1 MTQVMKPDL
10 PTGTVT
16 FLFTDIEG
24 STQLA
29 QKFTDDLPDLLA
41 RHANLL
47 KQAFDA
53 HHGYIFQVV
62 GDSFSV
68 AFHTAM
74 DALNAA
80 ADAQRR
86 LQDEAWSPAPVHV
99 RMGLHTGAA
108 ELAEDSSIEGP
119 YAGYATLALTQ
130 RIMSAAHGGQ
140 ILLSQTTRDLL
151 DEELPG
157 DVTLLD
163 MGEHRLKDVLHSLHI
178 YQVAVTDLRSKF
190 PPLKTLE
197 SFPHNL
203 PVLLTSFIGRAREI
217 ADARGLLSNGRL
229 LTLIGPG
236 GTGKTR
242 LSLQVAAD
250 LLPSFA
256 DGVWFIELA
265 PLTDPLLVPQAIA
278 TVFELRELHNIP
290 TVEILTDYLRA
301 KEILLI
307 LDNCEHLIEA
317 CAGLSDHLLRSCPRL
332 KLLASSREALG
343 IAGEMVYHVPSLS
356 LPSAQGG
363 NSKNLMDSEA
373 ARLFLERATAVQS
386 KFHLTDQ
393 NASAVAQICHR
404 LDGIPLALEL
414 AAARVAVFSAE
425 EIAAHLEDRFK
436 LLTGGNRGALP
447 RHQTLRALIDWSHDL
462 LSQEEQILFRRLS
475 VFSDG
480 WTFEAAEHICA
491 DGEGDAARIAPDD
504 ILDLLSGLVHKS
516 LVMVEQAETTR
527 YRLLETIRHYASEK
541 LLEAGE
547 SETLQN
553 RHLDFFIQLAEQ
565 VEANLNGPQE
575 MEWVARLDADYG
587 NLRAAM
593 EWSQKN
599 NLEAALRLGGA
610 PPMFWVRRGYTVE
623 GLQWLIDILRRSKEL
638 PEETRSTTRMISI
651 QAKALLGIG
660 ILQFSLGDTTSAAV
674 ALEECATLSK
684 GLGDLHLRSWAISYL
699 AINSAFHGDITGAY
713 AYAEESLVLGREL
726 GGGIPL
732 AMGLNNMAIVTGL
745 VRNDFKTARAYA
757 DDGFKILSETGSR
770 WYSAMALFGFGL
782 FEETQGNYAEARS
795 RFEACMPLFVGFKD
809 RQRVLML
816 QSELAHLERRQGH
829 ISEAKKLYR
838 ETLREWQEL
847 GHRSAIAHQLECF
860 AMLAKAAEDEG
871 RAARIFGAAEALR
884 ERINIPMQPVE
895 RMDYD
900 REVTELRGGM
910 DREEFANYWA
920 EGRILSME
928 EAIRFALEA

>member
-1 MTQVMKPDL
+1 MKPDL

-24 STQLA
+24 STHLA
-29 QKFTDDLPDLLA
+29 QKFSDDLPILLA
-41 RHANLL
+41 RQKDLL

-68 AFHTAM
+68 AFHTAT

-80 ADAQRR
+80 TDAQRR
-86 LQDEAWSPAPVHV
+86 LQNEAWSPAPIHV
-99 RMGLHTGAA
+99 RIGIHTGAA
-108 ELAEDSSIEGP
+108 ELLEDSSIEGP
-119 YAGYATLALTQ
+119 YSGYATLALTQ
-130 RIMSAAHGGQ
+130 RIMSVAHGGQ
-140 ILLSQTTRDLL
+140 ILLSQVTRDLL
-151 DEELPG
+151 GEELPSN
-157 DVTLLD
+157 VTLLD
-163 MGEHRLKDVLHSLHI
+163 MGEHRLKDVLHPVHI
-178 YQVAVTDLRSKF
+178 YQVVVTDLRSKF
-190 PPLKTLE
+190 PPLRTLQ

-203 PVLLTSFIGRAREI
+203 PIPLTSFIGRDREI
-217 ADARGLLSNGRL
+217 ADAGQLLSNAHL

-250 LLPSFA
+250 ILPSFA
-256 DGVWFIELA
+256 DGVWFVELA
-265 PLTDPLLVPQAIA
+265 PLTDPLLVPQTIA
-278 TVFELRELHNIP
+278 TVFELRELQNIP
-290 TVEILTDYLRA
+290 TVEIVTDYLRA

-307 LDNCEHLIEA
+307 LDNCEHLIA
-317 CAGLSDHLLRSCPRL
+317 ASAQLSDHLLRSCPRL
-332 KLLASSREALG
+332 KILASSREALG
-343 IAGEMVYHVPSLS
+343 IAGETVYHVPSLS
-356 LPSAQGG
+356 LPDSPQITREA
-363 NSKNLMDSEA
+363 LMDSEA
-373 ARLFLERATAVQS
+373 ARLFLERATAIQS

-436 LLTGGNRGALP
+436 LLTGGNRAALP
-447 RHQTLRALIDWSHDL
+447 RHQTLRALINWSHDL

-491 DGEGDAARIAPDD
+491 DVEGDRISPED
-504 ILDLLSGLVHKS
+504 ILDLLSQLVQKS

-547 SETLQN
+547 SEMLQN
-553 RHLDFFIQLAEQ
+553 RHLDFFLQLAEQ
-565 VEANLNGPQE
+565 AGANLNGPQE
-575 MEWVARLDADYG
+575 MEWMTRLDADYG
-587 NLRAAM
+587 NLRAGM

-610 PPMFWVRRGYTVE
+610 LVLFWIPRGYTVE
-623 GLQWLIDILRRSKEL
+623 GLQWLTDILMRSEEL

-651 QAKALLGIG
+651 RARALLGIG
-660 ILQFSLGDTTSAAV
+660 ILQFGLGDTTSAAV

-684 GLGDLHLRSWAISYL
+684 QLGDLHLRSWAISYL
-699 AINSAFHGDITGAY
+699 SMNSAFRGDMPGAY
-713 AYAEESLVLGREL
+713 TFAEEGFALGREL
-726 GGGIPL
+726 GGGMPL
-732 AMGLNNMAIVTGL
+732 AMGLNGMAMVTAL
-745 VRNDFKTARAYA
+745 VKNDFKTARAYA
-757 DDGFKILSETGSR
+757 DEASKILSETGSR
-770 WYSAMALFGFGL
+770 WYSAMALYGFGA
-782 FEETQGNYAEARS
+782 FEQSQGNYAEARA
-795 RFEACMPLFVGFKD
+795 RFEAGLPVFEEFKD
-809 RQRVLML
+809 RQRILML
-816 QSELAHLERRQGH
+816 RSELAHLERKQGH

-838 ETLREWQEL
+838 ETLQEWQEL
-847 GHRSAIAHQLECF
+847 GYRAAIAHQLECF
-860 AMLAKAAEDEG
+860 AMLAKAAEDEQ

-884 ERINIPMQPVE
+884 EKINIPMQPME
-895 RMDYD
+895 RMEYD
-900 REVTELRGGM
+900 HEVKELRDGM
-910 DREEFANYWA
+910 NTEDFAKYWT
-920 EGRILSME
+920 EGRALSME

>member
-1 MTQVMKPDL
+1 MKPDL
-10 PTGTVT
+10 PTGTIT

-24 STQLA
+24 STYLA
-29 QKFTDDLPDLLA
+29 QKFTGDLPDLLA
-41 RHANLL
+41 RHADLL

-68 AFHTAM
+68 AFHTAL

-86 LQDEAWSPAPVHV
+86 LQDEAWSPAPIHV
-99 RMGLHTGAA
+99 RMGIHTGAA
-108 ELAEDSSIEGP
+108 ELAEDASIEGP

-140 ILLSQTTRDLL
+140 ILLSQTMRDLL
-151 DEELPG
+151 GEELPG

-163 MGEHRLKDVLHSLHI
+163 MGEHRLKDMLHPLHI

-203 PVLLTSFIGRAREI
+203 PVPLTSFIGREREI
-217 ADARGLLSNGRL
+217 AAARGLLSNAHL

-250 LLPSFA
+250 LLPSLT
-256 DGVWFIELA
+256 DGVWFVELA
-265 PLTDPLLVPQAIA
+265 PLTDPLLVPQMIA
-278 TVFELRELHNIP
+278 AVFELRELQNIS
-290 TVEILTDYLRA
+290 TVEIVTDYLRA

-307 LDNCEHLIEA
+307 LDNCEHLVEA
-317 CAGLSDHLLRSCPRL
+317 CARLSDHLLRSCPRL
-332 KLLASSREALG
+332 KILASSREALG
-343 IAGEMVYHVPSLS
+343 IAGETVYHVPSLS
-356 LPSAQGG
+356 LPDSPQVTAEG
-363 NSKNLMDSEA
+363 LMASEA
-373 ARLFLERATAVQS
+373 ARLFLERATAIQS

-425 EIAAHLEDRFK
+425 GIAAHLEDRFK
-436 LLTGGNRGALP
+436 LLTGGNRAALP

-462 LSQEEQILFRRLS
+462 LSQPEQVLFRRLS

-491 DGEGDAARIAPDD
+491 DAEGDAARIAPED
-504 ILDLLSGLVHKS
+504 ILELLSGLVHKS

-527 YRLLETIRHYASEK
+527 YRLLETIRHYAGEK
-541 LLEAGE
+541 LLDARE

-553 RHLDFFIQLAEQ
+553 RHLDFFLQLAEQ
-565 VEANLNGPQE
+565 AEANLNGPQE
-575 MEWVARLDADYG
+575 MEWMTRLDADYG
-587 NLRAAM
+587 NLRAGM

-610 PPMFWVRRGYTVE
+610 LVLFWIPRGYTVE
-623 GLQWLIDILRRSKEL
+623 GLQWLTDILMRSEEL

-651 QAKALLGIG
+651 RARVLLGIG
-660 ILQFSLGDTTSAAV
+660 ILQFGLGDTTSAAV

-699 AINSAFHGDITGAY
+699 SMNSAFRGDMPGAY
-713 AYAEESLVLGREL
+713 TFAEESFALGREL
-726 GGGIPL
+726 GGGMPL
-732 AMGLNNMAIVTGL
+732 AMGLNGMAMVTAL
-745 VRNDFKTARAYA
+745 VKNDFKTARAYA
-757 DDGFKILSETGSR
+757 DEASKILSETGSR
-770 WYSAMALFGFGL
+770 WYNAMALYGFGA
-782 FEETQGNYAEARS
+782 FEQSQGNYAEARA
-795 RFEACMPLFVGFKD
+795 RFEAGLPVFEEFKD
-809 RQRVLML
+809 RQRILML
-816 QSELAHLERRQGH
+816 RSELAHLERKQGH

-838 ETLREWQEL
+838 ETLKEWQEL
-847 GHRSAIAHQLECF
+847 GYRAAIAHQLECF
-860 AMLAKAAEDEG
+860 AMLAKAGEDGG

-884 ERINIPMQPVE
+884 ERINISMQPME
-895 RMDYD
+895 RMEYD
-900 REVTELRGGM
+900 REVNELRGGM
-910 DREEFANYWA
+910 DREEFVKYWA
-920 EGRILSME
+920 EGRRLSME
-928 EAIRFALEA
+928 EAIRFAREA